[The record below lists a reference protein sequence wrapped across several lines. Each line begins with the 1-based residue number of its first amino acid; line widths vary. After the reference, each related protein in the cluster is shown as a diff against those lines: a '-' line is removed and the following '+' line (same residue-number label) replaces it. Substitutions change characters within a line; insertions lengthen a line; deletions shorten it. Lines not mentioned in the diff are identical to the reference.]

1 LVRVARKHAAETG
14 ESQETGMSG
23 SGSFSIRGQAKALR
37 RACSPPGTGGEHP
50 LPNADFK
57 LTHYRIASFIAL
69 KLIFGNSDS
78 GVDYT
83 HQNHQSIP
91 GASTAQRRDS
101 KMQGLL
107 RLIL

>member
-1 LVRVARKHAAETG
+1 VLHG
-14 ESQETGMSG
+14 
-23 SGSFSIRGQAKALR
+23 LR
-37 RACSPPGTGGEHP
+37 IYWFVLRASMLPKQVKVKNRACWVGHFQYGAGKG
-50 LPNADFK
+50 AQ
-57 LTHYRIASFIAL
+57 ASVAL

-83 HQNHQSIP
+83 HQNHQSNP